1 MKKIPMKFA
10 LVFIIALAFCSE
22 DKKYSLIPKIE
33 DLPEVGAKRKQH
45 FVEELY
51 FDLPGKGRYQ
61 AISKF
66 DNISEYMG
74 EKDGFHILKLTRT
87 NMDINQTI
95 GNIEN
100 PPHDYLAMEDVPCL
114 LYINSDGW
122 DDHVKPVDPDYE
134 WLQPVFEAAYID
146 DRGVSN
152 FFYPFGRDA
161 VNLSIGDSWYANED
175 SIRMYLNSDSP
186 ESWASRSTT
195 YTLKKVKEKKG
206 IEIAVVDIH
215 SDMTM
220 ELNLILYVF
229 GERFFLTGNTIGSF
243 DLIITASQYGQL
255 IKSIEYGQL
264 SGVMEMDGDKFRTNF
279 IIRNSRRQVDF

>member
-1 MKKIPMKFA
+1 MKKTPMKLA
-10 LVFIIALAFCSE
+10 LVFFIAFAFCSD
-22 DKKYSLIPKIE
+22 DKKYSLIPGFE
-33 DLPEVGAKRKQH
+33 NLPESGEKWKIREVD
-45 FVEELY
+45 ELY
-51 FDLPGKGRYQ
+51 FDLPGEGTYK
-61 AISKF
+61 AISEF
-66 DNISEYMG
+66 YNIFEYMG
-74 EKDGFHILKLTRT
+74 KKDGFYILKITRT
-87 NMDINQTI
+87 NMDINFTI

-100 PPHDYLAMEDVPCL
+100 PPFDYLAMEDVPCL

-122 DDHVKPVDPDYE
+122 DDHVEPVDPDYE
-134 WLQPVFEAAYID
+134 WLQGVFEAAYIE

-152 FFYPFGRDA
+152 FFHPFGRDA

-215 SDMTM
+215 SDMKM

-229 GERFFLTGNTIGSF
+229 GERFFLTGNTIGSI

-279 IIRNSRRQVDF
+279 IIRNSRKRVDF

>member
-1 MKKIPMKFA
+1 MKKTPMKLP
-10 LVFIIALAFCSE
+10 LVFFIALAFCSD
-22 DKKYSLIPKIE
+22 DKKYTLIRNIE
-33 DLPEVGAKRKQH
+33 NLPEVGAKWKIH
-45 FVEELY
+45 EVDELY

-61 AISKF
+61 AISEF
-66 DNISEYMG
+66 DNIEEYMG
-74 EKDGFHILKLTRT
+74 ERDGFYIFKLTRT
-87 NMDINQTI
+87 NMDINFTI

-114 LYINSDGW
+114 LYIDSDGW

-134 WLQPVFEAAYID
+134 WLQGVFEAAYIE

-152 FFYPFGRDA
+152 FFHPFGRDA

-229 GERFFLTGNTIGSF
+229 GERFFLTGNTIGSI
-243 DLIITASQYGQL
+243 DLKITATQYGQL
-255 IKSIEYGQL
+255 IKSIEFGRL

-279 IIRNSRRQVDF
+279 IIRNSRKRVDF

>member
-1 MKKIPMKFA
+1 MKKIPMKLA
-10 LVFIIALAFCSE
+10 LVFFIAFAFCSD
-22 DKKYSLIPKIE
+22 DKKYSLIPGFE
-33 DLPEVGAKRKQH
+33 NLPEVGEKWKIRE
-45 FVEELY
+45 VDELY
-51 FDLPGKGRYQ
+51 FDLPGRGRYQ
-61 AISKF
+61 AISEF
-66 DNISEYMG
+66 YNIFEYMG
-74 EKDGFHILKLTRT
+74 KQDGFYILKITRT
-87 NMDINQTI
+87 NMDINFTI

-100 PPHDYLAMEDVPCL
+100 PPFDYLAMEDVPCL
-114 LYINSDGW
+114 LYIDSDGW

-152 FFYPFGRDA
+152 FFYPFGENA
-161 VNLSIGDSWYANED
+161 VNLSIGDSWKMEDD
-175 SIRMYLNSDSP
+175 SIRMYLSSDSP

-229 GERFFLTGNTIGSF
+229 GERFFLTGNTIGSI
-243 DLIITASQYGQL
+243 DLKITATQYGKL
-255 IKSIEYGQL
+255 VRSTEYGNL
-264 SGVMEMDGDKFRTNF
+264 MGEMEMDGDKFRTKF
-279 IIRNSRRQVDF
+279 IIKNYRKREDL